1 MVNDCLHV
9 FRQKIL
15 IQGPQKKSDEYLFVD
30 NGRYLRI
37 TNILSFIPRFQE
49 HDYGK

>member
-1 MVNDCLHV
+1 MPAGKKL
-9 FRQKIL
+9 L
-15 IQGPQKKSDEYLFVD
+15 IQGPQKEVMECLSVN
-30 NGRYLRI
+30 NGRYLRT